1 MGNELILTVRQG
13 FGLLHLGSALHGAL
27 PLQSGT
33 RTNLIMW
40 LRWSKLKLSLFFNFV
55 FQELLFKEPEMSN
68 VRSASRSR
76 ASAARPLDFKTQH
89 FPSRNQI
96 G

>member
-1 MGNELILTVRQG
+1 MGTELILTVRQG

-40 LRWSKLKLSLFFNFV
+40 LRWSKLKLSLLVNFI
-55 FQELLFKEPEMSN
+55 FQELLVKEPDMSN
-68 VRSASRSR
+68 VQSASRFG
-76 ASAARPLDFKTQH
+76 ASVAWP
-89 FPSRNQI
+89 

>member
-1 MGNELILTVRQG
+1 MGTELILTVRQG

-33 RTNLIMW
+33 RTNLILW
-40 LRWSKLKLSLFFNFV
+40 LRWSKLEISLFVNFV
-55 FQELLFKEPEMSN
+55 FQELLFKESEMSN
-68 VRSASRSR
+68 VRSASRFG
-76 ASAARPLDFKTQH
+76 ASDARP
-89 FPSRNQI
+89 

>member
-1 MGNELILTVRQG
+1 MGTELILTVRQG

-40 LRWSKLKLSLFFNFV
+40 LRWSKLKLSLTFVNFV

-68 VRSASRSR
+68 VRSASRFG
-76 ASAARPLDFKTQH
+76 ASAARP
-89 FPSRNQI
+89 